1 MNIYKDEILI
11 NLNQQISLMKKM
23 GIQFNILDEESTKLD
38 LKNDNYY
45 FKIMMFKD
53 NYVKSNNGK
62 YRI

>member
-1 MNIYKDEILI
+1 
-11 NLNQQISLMKKM
+11 M
-23 GIQFNILDEESTKLD
+23 GIQFNILDEESTKLY

-62 YRI
+62 YRDLEFTYLKELSIIDMHLRYLLI